1 MERPSFSSSGSEDGE
16 KQDGGKPENT
26 RNHEYPPGYKMV
38 LIVLALVLSNIL
50 LSLDMTI
57 VATAIPRITDEFKGL
72 DKVGW
77 YSSAFFTFSA
87 AFQSTWGKIYK
98 YFPLKT
104 AFLIAILIFE
114 LGSAVCGAARNS
126 ETLIVGRAIAGMGA
140 AGLGA
145 GSYTIIGLSAPP
157 RQRPALTGVLGAA
170 YGLASAIG
178 PILGGV
184 LTDKLSWRWCFYIN
198 LPVGGISAVVI
209 FLFFR
214 APATTT
220 EQATLGEKLRQMD
233 PAGIVLVIGA
243 TICYTL
249 AVQYGGVSHPWGSS
263 LVIGL
268 VVAFAVLVACWV
280 ILHRYQDE
288 RSMVPPRLVRDR
300 RNLTMFAFTLI
311 FSGGYYTAVYFLPVY
326 FQSAHNSSPTRSGIE
341 NLPFIITI
349 SVSTSLTG
357 ALVAITG
364 RYKLLL
370 VGGGAAAAV
379 GAGLLTTLDQ
389 NTPAGNWIA
398 YQIIAGI
405 GWGIAC
411 QIPLIAVQGNVSTKD
426 LASATGMLLFFQG
439 IGSAYIVSGAQ
450 AAFVNKLV
458 QSVKEAAPE
467 VDKTALVQIGATE
480 IRKAFTERQLQST
493 IIDCYVYGIRVAFY
507 FCIVCAC
514 LATVIGLTAKG
525 QKLGEATSEKGEKDY
540 PTNVQI

>member
-1 MERPSFSSSGSEDGE
+1 MERPSISSSGFSEDGE
-16 KQDGGKPENT
+16 KQDGKADH
-26 RNHEYPPGYKMV
+26 RNDDGQSPAGYKMV

-57 VATAIPRITDEFKGL
+57 VATAIPKITDEFKGL

-87 AFQSTWGKIYK
+87 AFQSTWGKVYK

-104 AFLIAILIFE
+104 SFLIAILIFE
-114 LGSAVCGAARNS
+114 MGSAVCGAARNS
-126 ETLIVGRAIAGMGA
+126 ETLIVGRAVAGMGA

-157 RQRPALTGVLGAA
+157 RRRPALTGVLGAA

-184 LTDKLSWRWCFYIN
+184 LTDKVSWRWCFYIN
-198 LPVGGISAVVI
+198 LPVGAVSAAVI
-209 FLFFR
+209 LLFFQ
-214 APATTT
+214 APGKTT
-220 EQATLGEKLRQMD
+220 ETATVGEKLRQMD
-233 PAGIVLVIGA
+233 PAGIILVIGA
-243 TICYTL
+243 TLCYTL
-249 AVQYGGVSHPWGSS
+249 AVQYGGVSHAWNSP

-268 VVAFAVLVACWV
+268 LVGFAVLVAAWV
-280 ILHRYQDE
+280 LLHRYQGE
-288 RSMVPPRLVRDR
+288 RSMVPPRLLKDR
-300 RNLTMFAFTLI
+300 GNLSMFAFTLI

-326 FQSAHNSSPTRSGIE
+326 FQSAHDSSPTMSGIE

-349 SVSTSLTG
+349 SISTTLTG
-357 ALVAITG
+357 ALVAATG

-370 VGGGAAAAV
+370 VSGGASAAV

-398 YQIIAGI
+398 YQVVAGI

-411 QIPLIAVQGNVSTKD
+411 QIPLIAVQGNVSNKD

-439 IGSAYIVSGAQ
+439 IGSSFIVSGAQ
-450 AAFVNKLV
+450 AAFVNQLV
-458 QSVKEAAPE
+458 RSVKEAAPQ
-467 VDKTALVQIGATE
+467 VNQTALVQVGATE
-480 IRKAFTERQLQST
+480 IRKVFMQPDIQAT
-493 IIDCYVYGIRVAFY
+493 IIDCYVAGIKVAFY

-514 LATVIGLTAKG
+514 LATVIGLGSKG
-525 QKLGEATSEKGEKDY
+525 QKLGEPKADEREKDY
-540 PTNVQI
+540 SMDVQ